1 MKNTIKEEKIEV
13 GNDILSHCG
22 KCKEDTYHII
32 SVMAGDKI
40 SKVMC
45 KTCKAQH
52 NYRKPKMLDKD
63 KTETKPVKTAKTA
76 KTTSARK
83 GLKSAAKKWNDI
95 LANYELNDAQ
105 GYKMKQNYEE
115 SAIIDHPAFGIGV
128 VTRKIDQNK
137 IEIHFETG
145 IKLLAINRK

>member
-1 MKNTIKEEKIEV
+1 MTKKIKEQKIEV

-22 KCKEDTYHII
+22 KCKDDTFHVI
-32 SVMAGDKI
+32 SVMEGEKI

-52 NYRKPKMLDKD
+52 NYRKPKMQDKD
-63 KTETKPVKTAKTA
+63 KTETKSAKTTKPVKTTA
-76 KTTSARK
+76 TKR
-83 GLKSAAKKWNDI
+83 GQKSAAKKWNDL
-95 LANYELNDAQ
+95 LANYELKDAQ

-115 SAIIDHPAFGIGV
+115 SAIINHPSFGIGV
-128 VTRKIDQNK
+128 VTRKIDQQK